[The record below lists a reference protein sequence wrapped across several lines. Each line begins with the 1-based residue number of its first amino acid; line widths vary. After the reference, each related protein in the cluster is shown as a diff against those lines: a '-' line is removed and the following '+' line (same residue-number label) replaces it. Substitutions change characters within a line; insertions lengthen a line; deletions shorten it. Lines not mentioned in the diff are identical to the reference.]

1 MNKPTKVY
9 VVVENRE
16 NFMFDAN
23 PGVTT
28 SNPKYDKVVVTSTAG
43 PATTNQFLSGAVDQ
57 LQAAETTLPQFQAVA
72 YLNNVVVLGVEFYW
86 ESSNP
91 DVCTV
96 DQNGNVTRT
105 AANPNA
111 ATFDNNGTNS
121 VGELGGISQI
131 SATAL
136 RADGSLSGVLGVIQ
150 VAVQNHGDGIIQLGM
165 NNWVKGIHTIP
176 PITPNPV
183 RLDYIL
189 DGDTSGV
196 N

>member
-1 MNKPTKVY
+1 
-9 VVVENRE
+9 
-16 NFMFDAN
+16 MFDAN

-72 YLNNVVVLGVEFYW
+72 YLNNVVVPGVEFYW

-165 NNWVKGIHTIP
+165 NSRVKGHTIP

-189 DGDTSGV
+189 DGDTLGV